1 VTAVSSPTWPRLE
14 DVAGDIRR
22 ILDSSHVIACLAHKD
37 ADADSLGSALAFAL
51 SLRTLGRDVRVLVPS
66 PAPRLLTY
74 LPGYDTITDDA
85 GDGVDV
91 LVTFDCATVARF
103 GDKEELVHATPTVIN
118 IDHHV
123 SNEGFGTIN
132 LIDPSASAT
141 GQVVH
146 GLLAALGLPVT
157 ADVATNLYAALFT
170 DTGGFRHEN
179 TSESTL
185 RLGADLVQAGAN
197 PGWVALKAYKSRSVP
212 QLKLEG
218 LAVARLQTDLDGRL
232 VWSQITQPM
241 LEETGADMME
251 SEGVI
256 DQLQSV
262 ETMAIAILFKEQ
274 SPGVTKV
281 SVRTRDPFDA
291 TAVCRPF
298 GGGGHHRA
306 SGAEVDEPLADFEP
320 RVLEVARELI
330 RSAL

>member
-1 VTAVSSPTWPRLE
+1 
-14 DVAGDIRR
+14 
-22 ILDSSHVIACLAHKD
+22 
-37 ADADSLGSALAFAL
+37 
-51 SLRTLGRDVRVLVPS
+51 
-66 PAPRLLTY
+66 
-74 LPGYDTITDDA
+74 
-85 GDGVDV
+85 
-91 LVTFDCATVARF
+91 
-103 GDKEELVHATPTVIN
+103 
-118 IDHHV
+118 
-123 SNEGFGTIN
+123 
-132 LIDPSASAT
+132 
-141 GQVVH
+141 
-146 GLLAALGLPVT
+146 
-157 ADVATNLYAALFT
+157 
-170 DTGGFRHEN
+170 
-179 TSESTL
+179 
-185 RLGADLVQAGAN
+185 
-197 PGWVALKAYKSRSVP
+197 
-212 QLKLEG
+212 
-218 LAVARLQTDLDGRL
+218 
-232 VWSQITQPM
+232 M